1 MYIEPRTNI
10 KILKNVPLD
19 TSFDHTIY
27 FANATAQSTYFASK
41 TKYNLTDQTYQRVRR
56 GWARVS
62 INAENLYDCNYMMFQ
77 NTSFGSKW
85 FYAFITSVEYIN
97 NTVSE
102 IQFELDPMQSWFFDY
117 EREYCFVERN
127 HTTTDVI
134 GEHIE
139 PESVEV
145 GEYVY
150 NADYHKLVDFTDL
163 CIIVAIVDVGDGTIS
178 GTVDG
183 KVFDRCYSGATY
195 YIYDA
200 SDISSINTL
209 LTSYRARPDAVVAM
223 YMCPRKMVL
232 ADGIGIPQDH
242 KLPNNHTAP
251 HYVVNEPAI
260 TTQATLDGYKPKN
273 NKMYTYPYNFV
284 HIDDGMGSELY
295 LRYEFFASLMPV
307 VDIVGTFT
315 PPAQVILKPKFYKNS
330 YSQES
335 SAIPI
340 GTENL
345 TLGGFPMCSWN
356 SDAYEVWM
364 AQNAL
369 PMIGS
374 ITGGAASLMALGA
387 LGVAVPPLAIA
398 GIVGMAGT
406 MLVKGYKASIQADVQ
421 KGDFN
426 NANANFANNYLNLYC
441 GRQSCNRVYARMID
455 DYFTRFGYALNI
467 NAIPNINARPHWTF
481 VKTIGCTI
489 KGSIPAD
496 DMKSICKI
504 YDKGITFWRNASEVG
519 DYTLDNSPTP

>member
-19 TSFDHTIY
+19 TSYDHTIY

-102 IQFELDPMQSWFFDY
+102 IQFELDPMQSWFFNY
-117 EREYCFVERN
+117 ERDYCFVERN

-150 NADYHKLVDFTDL
+150 NADYHKMVDFTDL
-163 CIIVAIVDVGDGTIS
+163 CVIVAIVDVDRQVS
-178 GTVDG
+178 AVEG
-183 KVFDRCYSGATY
+183 KVFDRAYSGATY
-195 YIYDA
+195 YIYLA
-200 SDISSINTL
+200 SDITGLNTL
-209 LTSYRARPDAVVAM
+209 LETYVSRPDAVVAM

-251 HYVVNEPAI
+251 HYIVNEPAI

-273 NKMYTYPYNFV
+273 NKMYTYPYNFL
-284 HIDDGMGSELY
+284 HIDNGTGSELY

-315 PPAQVILKPKFYKNS
+315 PPAQAVLKPKFYKNS

-345 TLGGFPMCSWN
+345 TLAGFPMCSWN
-356 SDAYEVWM
+356 TDAYLAWY
-364 AQNAL
+364 AQNNL
-369 PMIGS
+369 PVGS
-374 ITGGAASLMALGA
+374 SMA
-387 LGVAVPPLAIA
+387 LGVAGA
-398 GIVGMAGT
+398 GIAVAVGTALAPIAAIGAVG
-406 MLVKGYKASIQADVQ
+406 LVASKIGQMYKASKQADIQ
-421 KGDFN
+421 KGDYN
-426 NANANFANNYLNLYC
+426 NANPNFAGNYLNFYC

-455 DYFTRFGYALNI
+455 DYFSRFGYALNI

-496 DMKSICKI
+496 DMKEICKI

-519 DYTLDNSPTP
+519 NYALDNSPTL